1 MSHYSLMIT
10 RMSLGLVLLAH
21 GLLKIFVF
29 TIPGTVSFFESLG
42 FPALLTYAT
51 IGIEVMGGALL
62 LINVFSLYAALLS
75 VPILLGATYVHLPN
89 GWVFSNSGG
98 GYEFPLL
105 LVVLAVSVV
114 VAHLPQQ
121 SQQSSQES

>member
-1 MSHYSLMIT
+1 MSQYSLMII

-29 TIPGTVSFFESLG
+29 TIPGTVGFFEGLG
-42 FPALLTYAT
+42 FPAILAYAT
-51 IGIEVMGGALL
+51 IGIEVIGGVLL
-62 LINVFSLYAALLS
+62 LINIFSLYAAILS

-89 GWVFSNSGG
+89 GWVFSNAGG

-105 LVVLAVSVV
+105 LVVLAISVIA
-114 VAHLPQQ
+114 AHLPQ
-121 SQQSSQES
+121 STTKE